1 MRPHFKL
8 NSQNGIGALS
18 IIVAVTALA
27 LILGGGWYAKQKGFF
42 LLPAPLGKQCTAEA
56 MLCPDGKTSVSR
68 TGPNCEF
75 AACPLS
81 AAYQS
86 KGECEDA
93 TGEQCHYGMCDV
105 IPAGKTAE
113 EVCGKDFRPGWAP
126 IGIPLGQ
133 GDWKTYRNLQ
143 YGFEV
148 KYPNAW
154 CRNDIENIGG
164 LVNFSFCPFNE
175 IESIIT
181 LDLVCVFATG
191 FEGELSPPKKTI
203 QEVVYGNISFTDEKT
218 FSGDTGRLLLRML
231 SFDLPERFD
240 RCRRGAFIIGHD
252 IPEVVLKNILSTS
265 KFTK

>member
-1 MRPHFKL
+1 MP
-8 NSQNGIGALS
+8 
-18 IIVAVTALA
+18 V
-27 LILGGGWYAKQKGFF
+27 
-42 LLPAPLGKQCTAEA
+42 
-56 MLCPDGKTSVSR
+56 
-68 TGPNCEF
+68 
-75 AACPLS
+75 
-81 AAYQS
+81 
-86 KGECEDA
+86 
-93 TGEQCHYGMCDV
+93 
-105 IPAGKTAE
+105 
-113 EVCGKDFRPGWAP
+113 
-126 IGIPLGQ
+126 
-133 GDWKTYRNLQ
+133 
-143 YGFEV
+143 
-148 KYPNAW
+148 
-154 CRNDIENIGG
+154 ENIGG

-191 FEGELSPPKKTI
+191 FVGELSPPKKTI